1 MNRKVPSC
9 IIAGTEYENA
19 GRAYKMK
26 LNVAIDGPVGAG
38 KSSVS
43 DAVAKRLGIL
53 HLDTGA
59 MYRALG
65 LAALRAGVETG
76 DEEKI
81 IALCKKVRI
90 SVACGAEGQRT
101 FVDGEDVTGLIR
113 TPEVSMAASTV
124 SRYAEVR
131 KEMVRI
137 QQRLAA
143 ETDMLVD
150 GRDIC
155 MTVLP
160 NATAKIFLT
169 AAQEE
174 RARRRWLEM
183 KEKGQEE
190 PYEQVL
196 KELKERDEQDMNR
209 PVEPL
214 RQAPDAELVDST
226 RLTFEETVKA
236 ILRIVEAKRRG

>member
-1 MNRKVPSC
+1 MRLN
-9 IIAGTEYENA
+9 IA
-19 GRAYKMK
+19 M
-26 LNVAIDGPVGAG
+26 DGPVGAG
-38 KSSVS
+38 KSTVA
-43 DAVAKRLGIL
+43 DAVAERLGIL

-65 LAALRAGVETG
+65 LAALRAGIDTQ

-81 IALCKKVRI
+81 VALCRKLKV
-90 SVACGAEGQRT
+90 SVSHETDGQHT
-101 FVDGEDVTGLIR
+101 FVEGEDVTGLIR

-137 QQRLAA
+137 QQQLAA

-155 MTVLP
+155 TTVLP

-169 AAQEE
+169 AAPEE
-174 RARRRWLEM
+174 RARRRYLQM
-183 KEKGQEE
+183 KENGMEE
-190 PYEQVL
+190 PFEKVL
-196 KELKERDEQDMNR
+196 EDLKARDEQDMNR

-226 RLTFEETVKA
+226 SMTFEETVEA
-236 ILRIVEAKRRG
+236 IVRIAEAKRHG

>member
-1 MNRKVPSC
+1 MRMN
-9 IIAGTEYENA
+9 I
-19 GRAYKMK
+19 
-26 LNVAIDGPVGAG
+26 AIDGPVGAG

-65 LAALRAGVETG
+65 LTALRRGIDPG

-81 IALCKKVRI
+81 VSLCRNLKV
-90 SVACGAEGQRT
+90 SVRHEADGQHT
-101 FVDGEDVTGLIR
+101 LVEGEDVTGMIR

-131 KEMVRI
+131 REMVRI
-137 QQRLAA
+137 QQQLAA

-155 MTVLP
+155 TTVLP

-169 AAQEE
+169 AAPEE

-190 PYEQVL
+190 PFETVL
-196 KELKERDEQDMNR
+196 EAVIRRDEQDMNR

-214 RQAPDAELVDST
+214 RQAEDAVLVDST
-226 RLTFEETVKA
+226 HLTFDEVVEE
-236 ILRIVEAKRRG
+236 ILRIVEEKRHG

>member
-1 MNRKVPSC
+1 MR
-9 IIAGTEYENA
+9 
-19 GRAYKMK
+19 

-38 KSSVS
+38 KSTVA
-43 DAVAKRLGIL
+43 DAVAAKLGIL

-65 LAALRAGVETG
+65 LTALRRGVDVR
-76 DEEKI
+76 DEQAI
-81 IALCKKVRI
+81 VDLCLGLDI
-90 SVACGAEGQRT
+90 SVAHSADGQHT
-101 FVDGEDVTGLIR
+101 FVEGEDVTGLIR
-113 TPEVSMAASTV
+113 TEEVSMAASTV

-131 KEMVRI
+131 RAMVRL

-155 MTVLP
+155 TTVLP

-169 AAQEE
+169 AAPEE
-174 RARRRWLEM
+174 RARRRFLELQ
-183 KEKGQEE
+183 KKDPGITFEK
-190 PYEQVL
+190 VL
-196 KELKERDEQDMNR
+196 EELKKRDEQDMNR

-214 RQAPDAELVDST
+214 RQAEDAVLVDTTNLS
-226 RLTFEETVKA
+226 FDEAVDA
-236 ILRIVEAKRRG
+236 ILAIVEERRHA

>member
-1 MNRKVPSC
+1 MR
-9 IIAGTEYENA
+9 
-19 GRAYKMK
+19 
-26 LNVAIDGPVGAG
+26 LNVGIDGPVSAG
-38 KSSVS
+38 KSSVA
-43 DAVAKRLGIL
+43 DAVAARLGIL

-65 LAALRAGVETG
+65 LTALRRGIDVQ
-76 DEEKI
+76 DEK
-81 IALCKKVRI
+81 AVVRLCRELQV
-90 SVACGAEGQRT
+90 SVSHEADGQHT
-101 FVDGEDVTGLIR
+101 FVEGEDVTGLIR
-113 TPEVSMAASTV
+113 TPEVGMAASTV

-190 PYEQVL
+190 PFEKVL
-196 KELKERDEQDMNR
+196 EDLRKRDEQDMNR

-226 RLTFEETVKA
+226 HLTFDETVDA

>member
-1 MNRKVPSC
+1 MR
-9 IIAGTEYENA
+9 
-19 GRAYKMK
+19 
-26 LNVAIDGPVGAG
+26 LNVAIDGPVSAG

-65 LAALRAGVETG
+65 LAVLRAGIDTG
-76 DEEKI
+76 DEESVVD
-81 IALCKKVRI
+81 LCRKLKV
-90 SVACGAEGQRT
+90 SVAHAADGQHT
-101 FVDGEDVTGLIR
+101 FVEGEDVTGLIR

-137 QQRLAA
+137 QQWIAA

-155 MTVLP
+155 TTVLP

-174 RARRRWLEM
+174 RARRRYLEM

-190 PYEQVL
+190 PYEKVL
-196 KELKERDEQDMNR
+196 EDLKKRDDQDINR
-209 PVEPL
+209 LVEPL

-226 RLTFEETVKA
+226 NLTFDETVEK
-236 ILRIVEAKRRG
+236 ILQIVEAKRHG

>member
-1 MNRKVPSC
+1 MR
-9 IIAGTEYENA
+9 
-19 GRAYKMK
+19 
-26 LNVAIDGPVGAG
+26 LNVAIDGPVSAG

-59 MYRALG
+59 MYRSLG
-65 LAALRAGVETG
+65 LAVLRAGIDPC
-76 DEEKI
+76 DEDKVV
-81 IALCKKVRI
+81 ALCKTLKI
-90 SVACGAEGQRT
+90 SVRHEADGQHT
-101 FVDGEDVTGLIR
+101 LVEGEDVTGLIR
-113 TPEVSMAASTV
+113 TPEVSMYASTV

-131 KEMVRI
+131 RQMVRI
-137 QQRLAA
+137 QQQLAA

-174 RARRRWLEM
+174 RARRRYQEM

-190 PYEQVL
+190 PFEKVL
-196 KELKERDEQDMNR
+196 EAGR
-209 PVEPL
+209 L
-214 RQAPDAELVDST
+214 RTQSWWIPQT
-226 RLTFEETVKA
+226 
-236 ILRIVEAKRRG
+236 

>member
-1 MNRKVPSC
+1 MR
-9 IIAGTEYENA
+9 
-19 GRAYKMK
+19 
-26 LNVAIDGPVGAG
+26 LNIAIDGPVSAG

-43 DAVAKRLGIL
+43 NAVAKKLGIL

-65 LAALRAGVETG
+65 LAALEAGIDPG

-81 IALCKKVRI
+81 VELCRKLKV
-90 SVACGAEGQRT
+90 SVTYGADGQHT
-101 FVDGEDVTGLIR
+101 FVEGRDVTGMIR
-113 TPEVSMAASTV
+113 TPEVGMAASTV

-155 MTVLP
+155 TTVLP
-160 NATAKIFLT
+160 NATVKFFLT
-169 AAQEE
+169 ADQEK
-174 RARRRWLEM
+174 RAKRRYLEL
-183 KEKGQEE
+183 KEKGMEE
-190 PYEQVL
+190 PFEKVL
-196 KELKERDEQDMNR
+196 EDLKKRDEQDMNR

-214 RQAPDAELVDST
+214 RQAPDAVLVDST
-226 RLTFEETVKA
+226 NLTFDETVDT
-236 ILRIVEAKRRG
+236 IVRIVKEKCHE

>member
-1 MNRKVPSC
+1 
-9 IIAGTEYENA
+9 
-19 GRAYKMK
+19 MK
-26 LNVAIDGPVGAG
+26 RLNIAIDGPVGAG

-43 DAVAKRLGIL
+43 DAVARRLGIL

-65 LAALRAGVETG
+65 LAALKAGMDIQ
-76 DEEKI
+76 DEEKTVDLCRRLK
-81 IALCKKVRI
+81 IAV
-90 SVACGAEGQRT
+90 SHEPDGQHT
-101 FVDGEDVTGLIR
+101 YVENEDVTGMIR

-155 MTVLP
+155 TTVLP
-160 NATAKIFLT
+160 NAAVKIFLT
-169 AAQEE
+169 ASPEE
-174 RARRRWLEM
+174 RAHRRFLEM

-190 PYEQVL
+190 PYETVL
-196 KELKERDEQDMNR
+196 AELKKRDEQDMNR

-214 RQAPDAELVDST
+214 RQAPDAILVDST
-226 RLTFEETVKA
+226 ALTFDETVET
-236 ILRIVEAKRRG
+236 IIGIVEAKCRG

>member
-1 MNRKVPSC
+1 MR
-9 IIAGTEYENA
+9 
-19 GRAYKMK
+19 
-26 LNVAIDGPVGAG
+26 LNVAIDGPVSAG

-65 LAALRAGVETG
+65 LAALQAGLDTKN
-76 DEEKI
+76 EEEITELCRKI
-81 IALCKKVRI
+81 RI
-90 SVACGAEGQRT
+90 SVRHEADGQHT
-101 FVDGEDVTGLIR
+101 FVDGEDVTGRIR
-113 TPEVSMAASTV
+113 TPEVCMAASLV
-124 SRYAEVR
+124 SRYTDVR

-137 QQRLAA
+137 QQQLAA

-155 MTVLP
+155 LTVLP

-174 RARRRWLEM
+174 RARRRYLEM

-190 PYEQVL
+190 PYEKVL
-196 KELKERDEQDMNR
+196 EELKKRDEQDMNR
-209 PVEPL
+209 EVEPL

-226 RLTFEETVKA
+226 SLTFDETVEA
-236 ILRIVEAKRRG
+236 ILRIVEAKRNG